1 MSDSEST
8 ESTVD
13 LSLAAVAPVSASALR
28 RSLVSDR
35 MIDDAIAQAGDSG
48 MSITGREGLMN
59 EIIRAVLERGLSVEL
74 DDHLGTRR
82 VIRRGG
88 RRLPRGMGSRPKPW
102 ARRSATCPLTFCG
115 TGNGRSARCWCPRG
129 FSGWL
134 VSGVM
139 IISLYAGGMTIHDIQ
154 YHLVATL
161 GMDLSAETISNI
173 TDSACEEVSPLEPK
187 VRFPRN
193 SLGRVEGS
201 TRGQRLAV
209 IRLFRVNRDD
219 RCTQFVNGVAHRVL
233 DDSLVPVL
241 SEGCSKSPGSCP
253 MISATTLARY
263 SAVNVRR
270 TGRAD
275 GSTTSSEGPKKP
287 SSTPITGAALLLV
300 TKLSPVTAQ

>member
-1 MSDSEST
+1 MSDSERT

-35 MIDDAIAQAGDSG
+35 MIDDAIAQVGDPAG
-48 MSITGREGLMN
+48 
-59 EIIRAVLERGLSVEL
+59 RASPALRNGF
-74 DDHLGTRR
+74 T
-82 VIRRGG
+82 
-88 RRLPRGMGSRPKPW
+88 PKTLVS
-102 ARRSATCPLTFCG
+102 RSATCPLTFCG
-115 TGNGRSARCWCPRG
+115 TGKGRSARCWCPRG
-129 FSGWL
+129 FSGWM

-139 IISLYAGGMTIHDIQ
+139 IISLYAGRMTIRDIQ

-187 VRFPRN
+187 VRFPRD
-193 SLGRVEGS
+193 SPGRVEGS

-275 GSTTSSEGPKKP
+275 GSTTSSEGPKKKP

-300 TKLSPVTAQ
+300 TKLSPVTAL